1 MIQLIDIHTH
11 CYHEERLNSILSHSA
26 LDAEIPDDVR
36 YVSLSI
42 HPWYLTQDNIS
53 FQLQYIKNA
62 ISIDKRVVAV
72 GECGIDKVCDT
83 PLGLQMEVF
92 EEAATLARDN
102 HLPLIIHSVKSS
114 NEIIQLRKKIGED
127 SIWIMHGFRGKKELA
142 SEYIRHNINLSF
154 CEKYNT
160 EALVVV
166 PLNKIFLETD
176 ESKLSIDEIAAKIA
190 SDYGVSVEKLK
201 KEVAGN
207 ISRCFPFIGL

>member
-11 CYHEERLNSILSHSA
+11 CYHERLNSILSHSA
-26 LDAEIPDDVR
+26 LETEIPDYIR
-36 YVSLSI
+36 YISLSI

-53 FQLQYIKNA
+53 LQLQYIKNA
-62 ISIDKRVVAV
+62 ISIDKRVVAI

-83 PLGLQMEVF
+83 PLGLQMEAF
-92 EEAATLARDN
+92 EEAAMLARDN
-102 HLPLIIHSVKSS
+102 HLPLIIHP
-114 NEIIQLRKKIGED
+114 RKKIGED

-142 SEYIRHNINLSF
+142 LEYIRHNINLSF